1 MQLFPIPARAHA
13 RAAALLALALLGGIT
28 AAVAPAV
35 ASFADDDTI
44 GISGAP
50 LADANTTGRTRFSY
64 QMSPGQEVEDAYVVT
79 NTGTVPQTFAVFATD
94 AFNSED
100 GGYGLLDT
108 GVPPSDAGAWVVFD
122 GGATKLDLPM
132 QPGESKV
139 VPFTVRTPADAAP
152 GDHAAGILISAVSA
166 DGQVLV
172 DRRVGTRLYVRVP
185 GDLQPNLT
193 IASMT
198 ASYAPTFNPF
208 AGETT
213 VTYTVRNAGNVALA
227 ADMTVVVKG
236 LFGIGLGDTVKLE
249 LDEMLPGSTRTV
261 SVVVPGVGQW
271 VYLDPSVSLAPKVEP
286 DALNPGPLPVVN
298 RDVVIFVVPWVL
310 LALIV
315 LGLGIW
321 AWIRFSRARNDRNA
335 KAWVEYTEAEARR
348 KVDAERETVG
358 AGAGAGAGGAS
369 ADSER

>member
-1 MQLFPIPARAHA
+1 VQLFPTLARPHA
-13 RAAALLALALLGGIT
+13 RAAAILALALLAGAA
-28 AAVAPAV
+28 AAVLPTTT
-35 ASFADDDTI
+35 SFADDTI

-108 GVPPSDAGAWVVFD
+108 GVAPSDAGAWVVFE
-122 GGATKLDLPM
+122 GGATQLDLPL

-139 VPFTVRTPADAAP
+139 VPFTVKTPADASP
-152 GDHAAGILISAVSA
+152 GDHAAGLVISAVSA
-166 DGQVLV
+166 DGQVIV

-193 IASMT
+193 ISSMT
-198 ASYAPTFNPF
+198 ASYAPTFNPL
-208 AGETT
+208 AGDTT
-213 VTYTVRNAGNVALA
+213 LTFTVRNAGNVALG
-227 ADMTVVVKG
+227 ADMTVGVKG
-236 LFGIGLGDTVKLE
+236 LFGIGLGDTVKEE

-271 VYLDPSVSLAPKVEP
+271 VYLNPYVSMAPKVDPE
-286 DALNPGPLPVVN
+286 AMNPGPLPVIN
-298 RDVVIFVVPWVL
+298 RDIVIFVVPWVL

-321 AWIRFSRARNDRNA
+321 AWIRFSRTRNEKNA
-335 KAWVEYTEAEARR
+335 KAWIEHTEAEARR
-348 KVDAERETVG
+348 KADAERELAGVG
-358 AGAGAGAGGAS
+358 ADAARTP